1 MLYNAQLNLN
11 KPTDKAFTAG
21 LSDPRVGWHAR
32 FSAHGDWKICSL
44 FPCWACMLL
53 VRFKANVYILTEQEL
68 VPAVHPWA
76 CWLLHTKDNQ
86 HKLHCPANL
95 LCGQT
100 VVRRTNEWLH
110 QYKHNQHV
118 PH

>member
-1 MLYNAQLNLN
+1 
-11 KPTDKAFTAG
+11 
-21 LSDPRVGWHAR
+21 
-32 FSAHGDWKICSL
+32 
-44 FPCWACMLL
+44 MLL

-95 LCGQT
+95 LCGQLLLEEQMNGCISINT
-100 VVRRTNEWLH
+100 TSMCH
-110 QYKHNQHV
+110 IDM
-118 PH
+118 